1 MLAGV
6 TRRVSRRAMLARV
19 VARARDA
26 RRRRAS
32 SPWRL
37 DPPPLRDRA
46 RWALACVLDWS
57 ERVCWP
63 DLVSW
68 AMATRKEQRKPRTRH
83 PLWGTLGTG
92 TCQRDALASGDCY
105 CGKFTRQPAAA
116 VVDTAGDK

>member
-6 TRRVSRRAMLARV
+6 ERRVTRRAIVARV
-19 VARARDA
+19 VERARDA

-46 RWALACVLDWS
+46 RWALAVVLDWS
-57 ERVCWP
+57 DRACWP

-68 AMATRKEQRKPRTRH
+68 AMATREEQRKPRTRH
-83 PLWGTLGTG
+83 PLREVIGTG
-92 TCQRDALASGDCY
+92 ACQRDALDSGDCY
-105 CGKFTRQPAAA
+105 CGKFTR
-116 VVDTAGDK
+116 G